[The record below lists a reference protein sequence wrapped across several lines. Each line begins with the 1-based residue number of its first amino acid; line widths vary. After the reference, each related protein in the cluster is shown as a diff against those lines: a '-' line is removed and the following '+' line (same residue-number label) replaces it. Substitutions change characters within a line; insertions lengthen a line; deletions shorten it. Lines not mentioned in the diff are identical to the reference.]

1 MLTSARQALTVEP
14 DSTETNQL
22 ARCQLPGG
30 IGGRTIREDYFNG
43 EVSLVATAS
52 AARNGIRIDV
62 ALFDYELARRGL
74 TARRLAA
81 LAGINEVMISRAR
94 HGGQMREATFI
105 KLTLALASVP
115 VLLGADALVAAP
127 PGNGNG
133 HRSPPET
140 KRSLGST
147 DRAPR
152 GHVRGQRQA

>member
-1 MLTSARQALTVEP
+1 MASAV
-14 DSTETNQL
+14 
-22 ARCQLPGG
+22 
-30 IGGRTIREDYFNG
+30 
-43 EVSLVATAS
+43 

-115 VLLGADALVAAP
+115 VLLGADAMVAAP
-127 PGNGNG
+127 PGNGN
-133 HRSPPET
+133 ET

-152 GHVRGQRQA
+152 GGGHVRAHRKA